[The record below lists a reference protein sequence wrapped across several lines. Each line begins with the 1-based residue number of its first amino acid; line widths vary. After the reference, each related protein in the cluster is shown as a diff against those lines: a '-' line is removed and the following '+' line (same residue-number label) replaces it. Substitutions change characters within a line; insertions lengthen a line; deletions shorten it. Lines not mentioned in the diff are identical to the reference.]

1 MPAFIDNSGATQ
13 QIELHV
19 GMYREAANNGLSFE
33 QYVNTLYPDA
43 SADHG
48 TAFDQF
54 LASEGVYI
62 RGDRN
67 TGLRPANLDTILNG
81 RPEMKGSTI
90 VKEAIPASRILFPAA
105 VMSAIE
111 DKLAVDLTQT
121 PNALEGMIAMDD
133 SINGDRYERPVLNFS
148 RPESHRSATITQL
161 ALPNAMLSITASDI
175 SRKIPTTSLGL
186 EISEQAIKA
195 TTLDLVGLALAR
207 QAMVERN
214 ERAINYVLGLL
225 NGDTDQAIAA
235 LATISG
241 KVKRANEFDAGVT
254 VAGTLSQKAW
264 IKFLYNNSTKRRI
277 THIVTDLDGAMAI
290 ENRTGKPVITGD
302 NPNSPRID
310 AIPSIINPAWDFN
323 TKIFL
328 MPEGSGWPANTIMGL
343 DARYAIQRV
352 KSLSASYEAVENLVM
367 RRATQ
372 MRFDSGEIL
381 FRFSDE
387 AFDVLSLA
395 LS

>member
-1 MPAFIDNSGATQ
+1 MAMFIDSSGAQQ
-13 QIELHV
+13 QITLHV
-19 GMYREAANNGLSFE
+19 GMYREAAAQGQSFE
-33 QYVNTLYPDA
+33 QYVNTLYPDVSA
-43 SADHG
+43 SHG
-48 TAFDQF
+48 TAFNQL
-54 LASEGVYI
+54 LASEGVYF
-62 RGDRN
+62 RGNRDY
-67 TGLRPANLDTILNG
+67 GVRPANMDAVLNG
-81 RPEMKGSTI
+81 TTMGAAI

-121 PNALEGMIAMDD
+121 PNALEGMIALDD
-133 SINGDRYERPVLNFS
+133 TINGDRYERPVLNFS
-148 RPESHRSATITQL
+148 RPEAHRSATISQL

-175 SRKIPTTSLGL
+175 SRKIPVTSLGL
-186 EISEQAIKA
+186 EISEQAVKA

-214 ERAINYVLGLL
+214 ERAIQYVLSLL
-225 NGDTDQAIAA
+225 QGDTDMAQAA
-235 LATISG
+235 LSSISG
-241 KVKRANEFDAGVT
+241 KSKKALEFDST
-254 VAGTLSQKAW
+254 ISVAGKLTQKAW
-264 IKFLYNNSTKRRI
+264 IKFMYNNSTKRRI
-277 THIVTDLDGAMAI
+277 SHIVTDLDTAMAI
-290 ENRTGKPVITGD
+290 ENREGKPIITGD
-302 NPNSPRID
+302 NPNSVRID
-310 AIPSIINPAWDFN
+310 AIPSIINPAWDYN

-372 MRFDSGEIL
+372 MRFDSGEIM

-387 AFDVLSLA
+387 AYDVMTLTL
-395 LS
+395 